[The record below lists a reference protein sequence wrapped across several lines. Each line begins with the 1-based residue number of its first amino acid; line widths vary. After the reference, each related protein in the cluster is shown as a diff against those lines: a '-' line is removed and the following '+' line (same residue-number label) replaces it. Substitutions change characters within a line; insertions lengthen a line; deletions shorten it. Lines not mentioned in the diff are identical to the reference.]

1 MHEKKISDM
10 LDMRHEIRRE
20 DSNRNV
26 VGGNKAFVEKFVS
39 SPTEGRV
46 QNWLLIILVMSWTVA
61 QCGYAWA
68 DPV

>member
-26 VGGNKAFVEKFVS
+26 VGGNKAFIEKFVS

-46 QNWLLIILVMSWTVA
+46 QN
-61 QCGYAWA
+61 
-68 DPV
+68 